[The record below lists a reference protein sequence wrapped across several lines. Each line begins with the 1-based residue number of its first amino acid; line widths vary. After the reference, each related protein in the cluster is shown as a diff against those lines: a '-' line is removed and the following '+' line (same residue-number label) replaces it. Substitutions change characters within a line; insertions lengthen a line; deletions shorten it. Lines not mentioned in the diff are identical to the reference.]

1 MNVPGYMGVYGRL
14 MWGEPPFKRCVKTGL
29 NFDDLIDQAPDFPP
43 ALLVTS
49 SGDFLA
55 LEQTRNQ
62 QRFCSIIDS
71 DVLKKIRIIATRE
84 GLQIKD
90 VIEAA
95 FIKAIDIYECK
106 HGVIEDNTKRK
117 AIDLF

>member
-1 MNVPGYMGVYGRL
+1 MKNNEL
-14 MWGEPPFKRCVKTGL
+14 DALFTGL
-29 NFDDLIDQAPDFPP
+29 TGTADNKSQDSTPKVQTTTKAKK
-43 ALLVTS
+43 S
-49 SGDFLA
+49 SAGKDRLRQKT
-55 LEQTRNQ
+55 LEQARNQ

-84 GLQIKD
+84 GHQIKD

-106 HGVIEDNTKRK
+106 HGVIEDNTKRN

>member
-1 MNVPGYMGVYGRL
+1 MKNNEL
-14 MWGEPPFKRCVKTGL
+14 DALFTGL
-29 NFDDLIDQAPDFPP
+29 TGTADNKQEVSTPKEQTTTKAKK
-43 ALLVTS
+43 S
-49 SGDFLA
+49 SAGKDRLRQKA
-55 LEQTRNQ
+55 LEQARNQ

-84 GLQIKD
+84 GHQIKD

-106 HGVIEDNTKRK
+106 HGVIEDNTKRN

>member
-1 MNVPGYMGVYGRL
+1 MKNNEL
-14 MWGEPPFKRCVKTGL
+14 DALFTGL
-29 NFDDLIDQAPDFPP
+29 TGTADNKQE
-43 ALLVTS
+43 VS
-49 SGDFLA
+49 SPKEQTTTKAKKSSAGKDRLRQKT
-55 LEQTRNQ
+55 LEQARNQ

-71 DVLKKIRIIATRE
+71 DVLKKIRII
-84 GLQIKD
+84 